1 MSNHKNQPVR
11 GCKDLFGND
20 IIIFNFIVETA
31 RKLAVKYGFK
41 ELQTP
46 IFEFSEIFE
55 RNLGETSDVISKEVY
70 KFLDRGDN
78 YLTLRP
84 EFTAAIVRALI
95 SNSELN
101 QNLPAKFFS
110 FGALFR
116 YDRPQ
121 KGRQRQFHQIN
132 FENFGIDSVFCDV
145 ENLIL
150 AKSIL
155 DQIGISDKA
164 KLIINSLGSIA
175 TKNLF
180 QQELQNYFNKFYNDL
195 SPDSQKRLAKNALRI
210 LDSKDDKDI
219 EIARSAPK
227 ISSFFNIVEK
237 ARFEK
242 LQELLTDYK
251 IDFTIEENLV
261 RGLDYYTSTVFEF
274 INNHQGAQNTILAG
288 GRYDN
293 LVSQMGFTNT
303 AAFGFAAGIE
313 RLANLMI
320 ENIKEANQIIE
331 NDSPIIITFIN
342 HKQQSFAFK
351 IANMLRSGGIPAIIL
366 FSNEEKNNNHFK
378 KQLKFASN
386 NQAEWV
392 IIIGEDEEKSNEIV
406 VKNFTSSSE
415 EKIKADASTLNN
427 FFIKK
432 RINLQF
438 LNDKVTGQNNTKWTN
453 ENT

>member
-427 FFIKK
+427 FFTEK
-432 RINLQF
+432 RTKLQF
-438 LNDKVTGQNNTKWTN
+438 LNDKVTGQNNANWTN

>member
-20 IIIFNFIVETA
+20 IIIFNFIVEVA
-31 RKLAVKYGFK
+31 RKLAISYGFK

-110 FGALFR
+110 FGPLFR

-145 ENLIL
+145 ENLL
-150 AKSIL
+150 MARTIL
-155 DQIGISDKA
+155 DRIGVADQS
-164 KLIINSLGSIA
+164 KLIINSLGSIDS
-175 TKNLF
+175 KNRF
-180 QQELQNYFNKFYNDL
+180 QQELQIYFNKFYNDL
-195 SPDSQKRLAKNALRI
+195 SLDSQKRLAKNALRI

-227 ISSFFNIVEK
+227 ISNFFTATEK

-242 LQELLTDYK
+242 LQELLIDYK

-293 LVSQMGFTNT
+293 LVSQMGFTHT

-320 ENIKEANQIIE
+320 ENIKEQNQIIK
-331 NDSPIIITFIN
+331 NDSPIIVSFIN

-351 IANMLRSGGIPAIIL
+351 IANMLRSNNIPAIIL
-366 FSNEEKNNNHFK
+366 FSNEEKSNNHFK

-386 NQAEWV
+386 NRAEWV

-415 EKIKADASTLNN
+415 ERVIADNTALKN
-427 FFIKK
+427 FFDKK
-432 RINLQF
+432 RDRTSI
-438 LNDKVTGQNNTKWTN
+438 LNDKVTGQNNAKWAN
-453 ENT
+453 EDT